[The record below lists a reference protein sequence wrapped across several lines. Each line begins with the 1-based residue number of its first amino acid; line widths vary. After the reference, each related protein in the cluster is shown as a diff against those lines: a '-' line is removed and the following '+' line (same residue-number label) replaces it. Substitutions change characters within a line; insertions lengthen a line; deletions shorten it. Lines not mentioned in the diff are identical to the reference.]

1 MRKPLLAL
9 AALAALA
16 AALSLPAV
24 PASAGTLP
32 GVGATMTVHGQP
44 AVTVDT
50 TKGNGA
56 GNTAKFTVAASA
68 AYWQV
73 NWSYNCH
80 PSGSQGSFDYTV
92 ETPIGQDTTDYMTP
106 NQLGWGYTA
115 ADRYYDHGTFYLS
128 VNADQGC
135 IWSLQV
141 VVPPTPT
148 YSVRLDHAWALEW
161 SNGNN
166 STFPIQVE
174 VTFTNHST
182 APIPNEPNALT
193 LAVEQWR
200 GQPDAIAD
208 TYECQGYGNLTNA
221 FESAAISGVLLNPG
235 RSLTGCAVFAMP
247 ASLWTPHDGI
257 RDGTVHLWWAPPGQ
271 KSYEWSFV
279 EFEA

>member
-1 MRKPLLAL
+1 
-9 AALAALA
+9 
-16 AALSLPAV
+16 
-24 PASAGTLP
+24 
-32 GVGATMTVHGQP
+32 MTVHGQP

-174 VTFTNHST
+174 VAFTNHST
-182 APIPNEPNALT
+182 APIPNEPNAMT

-200 GQPDAIAD
+200 GQPDSDRRHLRVPRLRKSDHRVRVGGHQWYA
-208 TYECQGYGNLTNA
+208 
-221 FESAAISGVLLNPG
+221 LNPG
-235 RSLTGCAVFAMP
+235 RSLTGCAH
-247 ASLWTPHDGI
+247 HD
-257 RDGTVHLWWAPPGQ
+257 AGQ
-271 KSYEWSFV
+271 PVDSS
-279 EFEA
+279 